1 MTPIIRINHITKDY
15 GHQRGI
21 FDIDLTIN
29 QGEVWGYIGI
39 NGAGKTTTIRN
50 LMGFVKPTSG
60 DCSILNYD
68 CWKDATVIK
77 NHVSY
82 IPGEIA
88 FPGLSTG
95 SEFLKLQADY
105 LNIKDYTYMNQ
116 LISMLQ
122 LDPTADLKRMSKG
135 MKQKTAIVAALMGH
149 KDILILDEPT
159 TGLDPLMRN
168 TFIDLML
175 EEKKQGKT
183 IFMSSHIFSEI
194 ETLCDKAAIIKD
206 GHIIDVVDI
215 NQLKNGNLKTFTI
228 KFVEKDDFNNFIKLY
243 DNVRI
248 SAKNPLQCSLDISKD
263 QISELFNNLSLY
275 HIQSLEEQHLT
286 LEDYFTN
293 VYKEVQI
300 NG

>member
-1 MTPIIRINHITKDY
+1 MTPIIQINHLTKDY

-21 FDIDLTIN
+21 YDINLEIN

-50 LMGFVKPTSG
+50 LMGFVKATNG
-60 DCSILNYD
+60 DCSILGYD
-68 CWKDATVIK
+68 CWKDATLIK

-88 FPGLSTG
+88 FPSLNTG

-105 LNIKDYTYMNQ
+105 LDIKDYTYMNK

-122 LDPTADLKRMSKG
+122 LDPSANLKRMSKG

-168 TFIDLML
+168 TFIDLMF

-206 GHIIDVVDI
+206 GHVIDIVDI

-228 KFVEKDDFNNFIKLY
+228 RFYKQEDFDSFKQLY
-243 DNVRI
+243 DVRI
-248 SAKNPLQCSLDISKD
+248 STKNAMQCSLDISKN

-293 VYKEVQI
+293 IYKEAQ
-300 NG
+300 

>member
-1 MTPIIRINHITKDY
+1 MTPIIKINHLTKDY

-60 DCSILNYD
+60 DCSILGYD

-88 FPGLSTG
+88 FPSLSTG

-105 LNIKDYTYMNQ
+105 LNIKDYTYMNK

-194 ETLCDKAAIIKD
+194 ETVYDKAAIIKD
-206 GHIIDVVDI
+206 GHVIDIVDI
-215 NQLKNGNLKTFTI
+215 NQLKNGNLKTFM
-228 KFVEKDDFNNFIKLY
+228 
-243 DNVRI
+243 
-248 SAKNPLQCSLDISKD
+248 LDHLIHLSK
-263 QISELFNNLSLY
+263 I
-275 HIQSLEEQHLT
+275 
-286 LEDYFTN
+286 
-293 VYKEVQI
+293 
-300 NG
+300 

>member
-1 MTPIIRINHITKDY
+1 MTPIIQINHLTKDY
-15 GHQRGI
+15 GDQRGI
-21 FDIDLTIN
+21 FDINLEIN

-50 LMGFVKPTSG
+50 LMGFVKPTNG
-60 DCSILNYD
+60 NCSILDYD

-82 IPGEIA
+82 IPGEIS
-88 FPGLSTG
+88 FPSLSSG

-105 LNIKDYTYMNQ
+105 LNIKDYTYMNK

-206 GHIIDVVDI
+206 GHVIDIVDI

-228 KFVEKDDFNNFIKLY
+228 RFNKQEDFDNFIQLY
-243 DNVRI
+243 DVRI
-248 SAKNPLQCSLDISKD
+248 SATNAMQCSIDIFKD
-263 QISELFNNLSLY
+263 QISDLFKNLSIY
-275 HIQSLEEQHLT
+275 SIQSLEEQHLT